1 MKNRKILAAV
11 LLVAVAAATSITAF
25 AATYQTPAEA
35 VAGLTNKTVSEVT
48 ALRQDG
54 KTYGTIASEN
64 GVLDQFREEI
74 LAMKK
79 EAIQARVDSG
89 KLTAEKAAEIVAKI
103 ETNQQTCDGTGTG
116 TGDKIGQEYGLGFG
130 NGSGE
135 GKGTGLKDGTG
146 AANGN
151 GQGRG
156 NGVGLKDGTGMASGN
171 GQGRQNR
178 TNVNCTVE
186 TTTQS

>member
-11 LLVAVAAATSITAF
+11 MLVAIAAATSITAF
-25 AATYQTPAEA
+25 AATYQTPADA

-48 ALRQDG
+48 ALHQDG
-54 KTYGTIASEN
+54 KTYGTIAKEN

-79 EAIQARVDSG
+79 ETIQARVDSD
-89 KLTAEKAAEIVAKI
+89 KLTAEKAAEIIAKF
-103 ETNQQTCDGTGTG
+103 EASEQTCDGTES
-116 TGDKIGQEYGLGFG
+116 GDRIGQEYGLGFG

-135 GKGTGLKDGTG
+135 GNGTGLKDGTG

-151 GQGRG
+151 GQGNG
-156 NGVGLKDGTGMASGN
+156 NGVGLKDGTGAANGN

-178 TNVNCTVE
+178 TNENCTVE

>member
-1 MKNRKILAAV
+1 MKSKKILAAV
-11 LLVAVAAATSITAF
+11 LLVAVAAATGITAF
-25 AATYQTPAEA
+25 AATYQTPADA

-54 KTYGTIASEN
+54 KTYGTIAKEN

-89 KLTAEKAAEIVAKI
+89 KLTAEKAAEIIAKF
-103 ETNQQTCDGTGTG
+103 EASEQTCDGTES
-116 TGDKIGQEYGLGFG
+116 GDRIGQQYGLGFG
-130 NGSGE
+130 SANGSGM
-135 GKGTGLKDGTG
+135 GNGTGLKDGSG

-151 GQGRG
+151 GQG
-156 NGVGLKDGTGMASGN
+156 NGIGLKDGTGMADGN
-171 GQGRQNR
+171 GRGNQNR
-178 TNVNCTVE
+178 TNENCIADTAS
-186 TTTQS
+186 QS